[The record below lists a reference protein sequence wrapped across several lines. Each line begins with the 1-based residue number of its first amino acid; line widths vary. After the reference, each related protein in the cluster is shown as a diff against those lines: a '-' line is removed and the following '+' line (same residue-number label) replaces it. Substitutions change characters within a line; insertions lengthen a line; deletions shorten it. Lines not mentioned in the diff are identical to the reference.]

1 MHARRTVLTGGALGF
16 ALLLAACNPAEEPPL
31 GSSGGGEPDSGT
43 TTMPPGQGGPDSG
56 TTPPAHTPDAGGPV
70 CQDVGE
76 SCSVDDDC
84 CFHDP
89 QPSPMVYYFCGDDH
103 TCKRIVIPY

>member
-1 MHARRTVLTGGALGF
+1 MHARRTVLAGGALGF

-56 TTPPAHTPDAGGPV
+56 TTPAHTPDAGGPV

-103 TCKRIVIPY
+103 TCKRMVIPY